1 MTSPNEREMVRQRRE
16 GGGEWRERDAALAI
30 YFVIFLSVFPSF
42 FLAACLDWLNYGLS
56 KLRRKKNQAT
66 EEEEAGEETTMIRI
80 NWKH

>member
-1 MTSPNEREMVRQRRE
+1 MRERWLDSGER

-56 KLRRKKNQAT
+56 KLRRKKTKQ
-66 EEEEAGEETTMIRI
+66 EKKKKQE
-80 NWKH
+80 KKQQ